1 MREACLSVKLSL
13 DDTRQ
18 GDVHQRSHAI
28 GEFIGGRMK
37 TTASLKKKVVKAVQ
51 TSMRIEGCKP
61 VQSADVLARAKAL
74 MEQQRVQVS
83 VPGK

>member
-1 MREACLSVKLSL
+1 MQITVSL
-13 DDTRQ
+13 NQ
-18 GDVHQRSHAI
+18 KI
-28 GEFIGGRMK
+28 I
-37 TTASLKKKVVKAVQ
+37 KAVQ

-61 VQSADVLARAKAL
+61 VQSDKIRAQAKML